1 MCILLHINYTFSE
14 TLIHTAKAILR
25 GKFIVINILLPNTK
39 NKGTMYQVNKRT
51 NGKVKTKRNVDI
63 KGVENKN
70 VEK

>member
-39 NKGTMYQVNKRT
+39 NKGTMYQFT